1 MSRTAAGHTRLPHRA
16 DWGRAWTLDASAS
29 DVFKVYLSLCQVTG
43 RGRKALSSKQPQE
56 QNPSSANLVY
66 LQKQGNVGDAFQ
78 SALNVLL
85 VEDDKELAGFVK
97 QGLEDE
103 SCNVKVCHDGGSGL
117 RQAELHAFDIILL
130 DVMLPALNGFEVT
143 KRLRLQNV
151 RTPILLLTA
160 RDAPEDIVKGL
171 DAGADD
177 YLTKP
182 FDFEVLLARVRAR
195 TRSSAGKNARQMRFS
210 DLFLDTE
217 KREAVRAGHRLE
229 LTRTEFSILE
239 CLMRSAGRVVKRD
252 RIIELVWGDRD
263 VSENNLDV
271 FVRYLRA
278 KVDRA
283 GLPRLLYTE
292 RGVGYSIR
300 EGSD

>member
-1 MSRTAAGHTRLPHRA
+1 VEVS
-16 DWGRAWTLDASAS
+16 
-29 DVFKVYLSLCQVTG
+29 
-43 RGRKALSSKQPQE
+43 
-56 QNPSSANLVY
+56 
-66 LQKQGNVGDAFQ
+66 DAFKA
-78 SALNVLL
+78 ALNVLV

-103 SCNVKVCHDGGSGL
+103 SCIVRVCHDGGTGL

-130 DVMLPALNGFEVT
+130 DVMLPVLNGFEVT

-160 RDAPEDIVKGL
+160 RGAPEDIVKGL

-182 FDFEVLLARVRAR
+182 FDFEVLLARIRAR
-195 TRSSAGKNARQMRFS
+195 TRVSTGKNTARMRFA
-210 DLFLDTE
+210 DLFLDAE
-217 KREAVRAGHRLE
+217 KREAVRGGQRLE

-271 FVRYLRA
+271 FMRFLRT
-278 KVDRA
+278 KVNRE
-283 GLPRLLYTE
+283 GLPRLLHTE

-300 EGSD
+300 EGAD